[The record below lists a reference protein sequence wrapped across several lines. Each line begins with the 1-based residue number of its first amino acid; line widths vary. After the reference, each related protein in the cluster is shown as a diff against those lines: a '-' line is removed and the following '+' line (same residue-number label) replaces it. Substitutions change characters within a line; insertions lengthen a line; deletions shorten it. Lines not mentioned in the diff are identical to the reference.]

1 MLPLKVKDRPI
12 VRTLLAAGCCAR
24 CILRFCCIG
33 LQSAAEESDKSNDAT
48 DKEPT
53 EDPPCK
59 KMRLETEQSH
69 TEGGDKAET
78 SPAQAQTD
86 PDSADSEVCVVC
98 LGVLQHFCDKAFA
111 KKVSEAVATERYQFD
126 SLVLSVSLPA
136 QLSVREVSVR
146 GWGYR
151 CSASRPRRV
160 QPPSELH
167 DARALNLSRD
177 VRAGAGRADRAT
189 ELDGD
194 FLSVSAHLPPS
205 TSTHNPLQEK
215 AMCLGKDDVIQV
227 KEAFKWI
234 MNGLVS
240 QELSVPVLGKARP
253 SFLIS
258 GLGMGGPFSGNGRR
272 SLFEV
277 SVGFTHPETDGDCH
291 F

>member
-33 LQSAAEESDKSNDAT
+33 LQSAYRQPYEDLAKELLAFASAEESDKSNDAT

-136 QLSVREVSVR
+136 QLSVRENKVSVR

-205 TSTHNPLQEK
+205 TSTHNPLQCRQPGQYG
-215 AMCLGKDDVIQV
+215 ACRTGH
-227 KEAFKWI
+227 A
-234 MNGLVS
+234 
-240 QELSVPVLGKARP
+240 
-253 SFLIS
+253 
-258 GLGMGGPFSGNGRR
+258 
-272 SLFEV
+272 
-277 SVGFTHPETDGDCH
+277 
-291 F
+291 